1 MELQV
6 INRNSSIM
14 RIPLIKGIIITVWG
28 VLALLLSQSSPYF
41 LIKAFGILNL
51 ITGIMTMVFTFKH
64 PQLKISQQW
73 VLLEAVIELAAGVIF
88 TFFINEASTFMYYV
102 SIGIL
107 FIIILQFIYG
117 YVLLNTG
124 EFNLVNIFMRFLT
137 LIGGIVIGVV
147 IFSQVVSIYT
157 AFLIIG
163 AFSIVYGII
172 NIQFGLSLNNAVL
185 GHVK

>member
-6 INRNSSIM
+6 INRNTSIM
-14 RIPLIKGIIITVWG
+14 RIPLIKGITITVWG
-28 VLALLLSQSSPYF
+28 ILALLLSQSSPYF

-51 ITGIMTMVFTFKH
+51 LTGIMTIVFSFQH
-64 PQLKISQQW
+64 PNLRISQQW
-73 VLLEAVIELAAGVIF
+73 VLLEAGIEMTAGIIF
-88 TFFINEASTFMYYV
+88 TFLINDAATFMYYV

-117 YVLLNTG
+117 YALLNTG
-124 EFNLVNIFMRFLT
+124 EFNLINIFMRFLT

-147 IFSQVVSIYT
+147 IFSQVVSIHS

-163 AFSIVYGII
+163 IFSIVYGII
-172 NIQFGLSLNNAVL
+172 NIQFGLSLNNAIL